1 MRHQDRS
8 VRCRTYTYGR
18 LAILELLSRR
28 QTSTCVGYENAL
40 AGKVSRPPI
49 LRRAL
54 NGTVATQITH
64 CGITPGWYEMI
75 SSFVERFL
83 STDGFMPHGMCYQWQ
98 PRVLLL
104 HVISDGFI
112 SLAYLSISCMLLHF
126 VYRRIDLRHKWIFL
140 CFAIFIVAC
149 GFTHAMEVW
158 TIWHPAYWISGGM
171 KLITALASVSTA
183 ILLIAYF
190 PNALRLPS
198 PSAIQAARLEIER
211 ELIERVRAEEGLR
224 RLDGILENS
233 VADRIEQLEALNRTL
248 VEDSARSAIAADAAG
263 LGFWTFDVAAN
274 ALQWDESMF
283 RLYGL
288 QASESKEP
296 GALLESRARLAYH
309 ARFKQGA
316 ADAPASG
323 RDYDVESRVVHP
335 NGVIRYLKAVAR
347 ITRDAEGRAIR
358 MLGVTFDITERKH
371 ADEQFRLAIESAPTG
386 MLLMDLNGSIVLVNA
401 QIEKLFG
408 YPRSELLGRPIEM
421 LLPER
426 FRTMIPDFRKGLFTM
441 PMAGARDL
449 YGLRKDGF
457 EVPIEIGLNSLLT
470 SGKGVVLS
478 SIVDLS
484 QRFEMDRIRN
494 EFVSTVSHELR
505 TPLTSI
511 RGSLGLLQSGAMGAL
526 SENASEMVAIA
537 YKNSGRLVRI
547 INDILDIGTI
557 DAGKLTLQMS
567 SVLLGELLE
576 QSVEANAGF
585 AEKCEVRFVLEPVS
599 ANDRVTA
606 DPDRLMQ
613 VVANLLSN
621 AAKFSLPGA
630 EVRIRVRSGSTTM
643 RIEVEDS
650 GAGIPEAFKAH
661 IFEKFAQ
668 ADASATR
675 RFEGTGL
682 GLSIARK
689 LVEAMGG
696 SIGFNSVVD
705 QGTVFYVELPRI
717 SAAPAMLRAV
727 QLSETAAHKV
737 LLTLASTTEGGTS
750 AIVPKLLYV
759 EDDEDLISVIRAA
772 LAGRVEV
779 VPARNLREAERL
791 LEEQEFGL
799 VILDQSLPDGSG
811 ISLVDL
817 ISGYPGHLVPI
828 IILCAADVPHD
839 AYGKVAAVLIK
850 SQVSAAQVATTIL
863 SYLTPPGV

>member
-1 MRHQDRS
+1 
-8 VRCRTYTYGR
+8 
-18 LAILELLSRR
+18 
-28 QTSTCVGYENAL
+28 
-40 AGKVSRPPI
+40 
-49 LRRAL
+49 
-54 NGTVATQITH
+54 
-64 CGITPGWYEMI
+64 MI
-75 SSFVERFL
+75 SSFVGRLF

-98 PRVLLL
+98 PGVLLL

-112 SLAYLSISCMLLHF
+112 SIAYFLISGTLLYF
-126 VYRRIDLRHKWIFL
+126 AYRRIDLRHKWIFL
-140 CFAIFIVAC
+140 CFAIFIIAC

-158 TIWHPAYWISGGM
+158 TIWHPSYWISGGV

-190 PNALRLPS
+190 PSALRLPS
-198 PSAIQAARLEIER
+198 PSAIQAARLDIER
-211 ELIERVRAEEGLR
+211 EVIERVRAEEARR
-224 RLDGILENS
+224 RLDGMLENS
-233 VADRIEQLEALNRTL
+233 VADRIDQLEALNRTL

-263 LGFWTFDVAAN
+263 LGLWTFDVAAN
-274 ALQWDESMF
+274 ELHWDESMF

-288 QASESKEP
+288 LASEGEEP
-296 GALLESRARLAYH
+296 DALLESRARLEDH

-323 RDYDVESRVVHP
+323 RDYDIESRVVHP

-371 ADEQFRLAIESAPTG
+371 ADEQFRLAIEAAPTG

-408 YPRSELLGRPIEM
+408 YPRAELLGRPIEI
-421 LLPER
+421 LVPER
-426 FRTMIPDFRKGLFTM
+426 FRAIIPDFRKGLFNM
-441 PMAGARDL
+441 PIAGPRDL
-449 YGLRKDGF
+449 YGLRKDGS
-457 EVPIEIGLNSLLT
+457 EVPIEIGLNPLLT
-470 SGKGVVLS
+470 SGEGVVLS

-484 QRFEMDRIRN
+484 HRFEMDRIRN

-526 SENASEMVAIA
+526 PKNAAEMVAIA

-557 DAGKLTLQMS
+557 DAGKLTLQLS
-567 SVLLGELLE
+567 SVPLGELLQ

-585 AEKCEVRFVLEPVS
+585 AEKCEVRFLLESVS

-621 AAKFSLPGA
+621 AAKFSLPGT
-630 EVRIRVRSGSTTM
+630 EVRVRVRSGTTTM

-696 SIGFNSVVD
+696 SIGFSSVVD
-705 QGTVFYVELPRI
+705 QGSVFYVELPRI
-717 SAAPAMLRAV
+717 GAAPLATLRAA

-737 LLTLASTTEGGTS
+737 LLSLASSTEVNTG

-772 LAGRVEV
+772 LGGRVDV

-791 LEEQEFGL
+791 LGEEEFGL
-799 VILDQSLPDGSG
+799 VVLDQSLPDGSG
-811 ISLVDL
+811 ISLLDL
-817 ISGYPGHLVPI
+817 IAGYAGHLVPI
-828 IILCAADVPHD
+828 IILSAADVPHD
-839 AYGKVAAVLIK
+839 VYGKVAAVLIK

-863 SYLTPPGV
+863 SYLTPPSA